1 MACIL
6 GHMTTMHPIPLLFSL
21 AAILG
26 IAAPGR
32 AATVTDFAK
41 TFTVTVPAGLAD
53 EPLSD
58 FPLLVRLGSGIQ
70 GFDYADFRQN
80 GADILV
86 TDTEDHPLPIEL
98 ENWNTNGESRL
109 WVQVPSVA
117 EGTTIR
123 VYYGTDATVDEVDGM
138 WSGYAGVWHLNEAG
152 DGAVQILDSTTNHLD
167 GVAASGNKGSLAVAG
182 GQLGGARRIAQ
193 DSEHAPGIVIPATS
207 GAQKDAA
214 DRLGTDFHASFWLRS
229 RAEKADFSDLKWGNI
244 IGRRK
249 GDQGTSWGFAFHGE
263 ANDAN
268 QSKYMRVFAGSTKIT
283 TTKGTIGEY
292 LRESASE
299 TWKKVDVVWKYA
311 SNGNSPV
318 AVVYTNG
325 VPAETVTLPEAV
337 ALQNANIGIGCS
349 TQDQY
354 GSDNT
359 NKKGRRLNGEMD
371 EVRLRY
377 GASTAARIAAEW
389 RQESGTLS
397 AVCSEVGLVDAGA
410 PTVSAPSTVAIQRS
424 SPMENSWSPF
434 GSQR

>member
-123 VYYGTDATVDEVDGM
+123 VYSWTASPRPATKAR
-138 WSGYAGVWHLNEAG
+138 WPSR
-152 DGAVQILDSTTNHLD
+152 
-167 GVAASGNKGSLAVAG
+167 AASSAAPAASRRTASTRPASSSPRRA
-182 GQLGGARRIAQ
+182 ARRRTPPTGSART
-193 DSEHAPGIVIPATS
+193 STPPSGCGPA
-207 GAQKDAA
+207 
-214 DRLGTDFHASFWLRS
+214 
-229 RAEKADFSDLKWGNI
+229 
-244 IGRRK
+244 RR
-249 GDQGTSWGFAFHGE
+249 
-263 ANDAN
+263 
-268 QSKYMRVFAGSTKIT
+268 RRI
-283 TTKGTIGEY
+283 
-292 LRESASE
+292 SA
-299 TWKKVDVVWKYA
+299 
-311 SNGNSPV
+311 
-318 AVVYTNG
+318 
-325 VPAETVTLPEAV
+325 
-337 ALQNANIGIGCS
+337 I
-349 TQDQY
+349 
-354 GSDNT
+354 
-359 NKKGRRLNGEMD
+359 
-371 EVRLRY
+371 
-377 GASTAARIAAEW
+377 
-389 RQESGTLS
+389 
-397 AVCSEVGLVDAGA
+397 
-410 PTVSAPSTVAIQRS
+410 
-424 SPMENSWSPF
+424 
-434 GSQR
+434 